1 VTEHITIDVLPG
13 TGIAEEKEVARLHRE
28 EVIKPALRAGEVVE
42 IDFANAQIVTQSFIH
57 ALLAEPICRFGDRAL
72 DLLVFKSC
80 SEQVKQIIRT
90 VIEYTFMAI
99 EEGRASN
106 GEGGDRVANGGAV
119 TSGADS

>member
-1 VTEHITIDVLPG
+1 VTQQVTIEVLPG

-57 ALLAEPICRFGDRAL
+57 ALLAEPICRFGEKAL
-72 DLLVFKSC
+72 DLLVFKNC
-80 SEQVKQIIRT
+80 SDQVKQIIRT

-99 EEGRASN
+99 EEGDASN
-106 GEGGDRVANGGAV
+106 EGSQLAGSSR
-119 TSGADS
+119 